1 MKKFFSGV
9 FWVVVTFVLLY
20 GAACFFPYFNI
31 SETEVTGI
39 ESLSKEQVMEIC
51 GVNESTN
58 LFAFNSFKACEKLRE
73 NNYVKEA
80 EIRKSLPHKL
90 IINIV
95 ENQVRGYIPYMNAYL
110 YIDENGRVLDSKP
123 GMTKQLPIVTGLEF
137 DGFILGE
144 VLKTDSISTYKSV
157 SEMAELFSRYELL
170 NAVIKVDVA
179 DENDIHMYVDKLEV
193 KFGSFDD
200 ANEKIAY
207 LNEILKVTDTSVPGM
222 LDLTVDNP
230 VYKYLG

>member
-9 FWVVVTFVLLY
+9 FWVAVTLGLLY

-31 SETEVTGI
+31 RETEVTGI
-39 ESLSKEQVMEIC
+39 ENLSEEQVLEIC
-51 GVNESTN
+51 GIGENTN
-58 LFAFNSFKACEKLRE
+58 LFAFSTLKACESLKE
-73 NNYVKEA
+73 NNYVKDA
-80 EIRKSLPHKL
+80 EIKKSLPHKL

-110 YIDENGRVLDSKP
+110 YIDENGRVLDSRPDMK
-123 GMTKQLPIVTGLEF
+123 KQLPIVTGLKF

-144 VLKTDSISTYKSV
+144 VLETDSISTYKSV

-179 DENDIHMYVDKLEV
+179 DENDIHMYVDKLDV

-207 LNEILKVTDTSVPGM
+207 LNEILKATDTTVSGT
-222 LDLTVDNP
+222 LDLTPENP
-230 VYKYLG
+230 IYKYTG